1 MLSRPWPN
9 LPVTALELA
18 EVMVERPLCSISKT
32 LTSASPAHVTS
43 VRSFEWGIN
52 LTENILAVWPVAT
65 VVVRENGKLEDS
77 G

>member
-1 MLSRPWPN
+1 MLSKPWLD
-9 LPVTALELA
+9 LPGVELEPA
-18 EVMVERPLCSISKT
+18 ESIVERQLYSISKT

-43 VRSFEWGIN
+43 VRSFECGIN
-52 LTENILAVWPVAT
+52 LTEKILALWPVAT